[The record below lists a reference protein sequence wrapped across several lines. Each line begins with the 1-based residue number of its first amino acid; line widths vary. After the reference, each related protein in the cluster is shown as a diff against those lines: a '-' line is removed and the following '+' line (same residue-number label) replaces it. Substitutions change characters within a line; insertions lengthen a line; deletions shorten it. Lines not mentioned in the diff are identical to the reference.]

1 MLGLSPPAPL
11 WAYLLRKLVGLS
23 ESNDRWVTAIGL
35 PLHATFAELLEA
47 STQQRQM
54 KVSRAA
60 DQQRLRQL

>member
-1 MLGLSPPAPL
+1 
-11 WAYLLRKLVGLS
+11 VGLS
-23 ESNDRWVTAIGL
+23 ESTDRWVTAIGL